1 MSNKHEDVFKYRNA
15 SIMECWDIC
24 DEWTALEFDVL
35 MIKSHII
42 PGEFLRM
49 GHSCHPL
56 LSAFSGHSN
65 GDTQQESQTSQRFD
79 PESVP

>member
-1 MSNKHEDVFKYRNA
+1 MKMYL
-15 SIMECWDIC
+15 SIEMHLSWNVGSWDIC

-35 MIKSHII
+35 MIKSQII

-79 PESVP
+79 PESVQ

>member
-1 MSNKHEDVFKYRNA
+1 MKMYLSTEMHLSWNVGILVMNGRRW
-15 SIMECWDIC
+15 S
-24 DEWTALEFDVL
+24 L
-35 MIKSHII
+35 MIKSQII

-79 PESVP
+79 PESVPW